1 MKKGGLLVCGTSSD
15 AGKSFLVA
23 GLCRLLARRG
33 VKVAPFK
40 AQNMANNARV
50 TVDGSEI
57 GHAQWLQAVAAG
69 VEPEA
74 DMNPVLLKPT
84 GEAASQVVV
93 RGRPMGTFSAADY
106 QGLKPRLLPLV
117 VECLERL
124 RERFDVVVCEGA
136 GSPAEPNLVDSDI
149 VNLRL
154 AEAAGLPAV
163 VVGDIERGGVFA
175 ALFGTVALLPGELRP
190 LVKGFVVNRFRGDPS
205 LLHPAVAD
213 LERRTGIPVLGVV
226 PLLRDPEF
234 PPGLDAEDS
243 LALRDADRSSSTSSA
258 PLLDVA
264 AVAFPAVAN
273 FGDLDPLRAETGVA
287 VRWVRHPAQLGRPHL
302 VVLPGSKATRADL
315 AWFRASG
322 LAAAVEASG
331 APVTAIC
338 AGVQMAGRTI
348 SDEHGAEGPPGQAE
362 GLGWLD
368 LRTDF
373 APLKVLDNPTAVAV
387 GGPGAGERVAGYRI
401 HHGRV
406 HGAAE
411 PWLVADDASVVGWRA
426 GRFWGTTVH
435 GLFEADG
442 FRTALLR
449 HVAAAA
455 AVPWPPERPTVSF
468 AALRDARLDRVA
480 DTVESS
486 VDLQRL
492 WAILEG

>member
-1 MKKGGLLVCGTSSD
+1 VKGGLLVCGTGSD

-23 GLCRLLARRG
+23 GLCRLLARAG

-57 GHAQWLQAVAAG
+57 GHAQWIQAIAAG

-93 RGRPMGTFSAADY
+93 RGRPLGTFSAARY
-106 QGLKPRLLPLV
+106 QELKPTLLPV
-117 VECLERL
+117 VLECLERL

-136 GSPAEPNLVDSDI
+136 GSPAEPNLWDSDI

-154 AEAAGLPAV
+154 AAAAGLPAV
-163 VVGDIERGGVFA
+163 VIGDIERGGVFA
-175 ALFGTVALLPGELRP
+175 ALFGTVALLPDDLRP
-190 LVKGFVVNRFRGDPS
+190 LVRGFVVNRFRGDRD
-205 LLHPAVAD
+205 LLDPAVAD
-213 LERRTGIPVLGVV
+213 LERRTGLPVLGVI
-226 PLLRDPEF
+226 PRLSDAGF
-234 PPGLDAEDS
+234 SAGLDAEDS
-243 LALRDADRSSSTSSA
+243 LALRAVPASA
-258 PLLDVA
+258 SRPLLDVA

-273 FGDLDPLRAETGVA
+273 FGDLDPLRVEPGVA
-287 VRWVRHPAQLGRPHL
+287 VRWVRHPAELGRPHL

-322 LAAAVEASG
+322 LAGAVEASA
-331 APVTAIC
+331 APVVAIC

-348 SDEHGAEGPPGQAE
+348 SDEHGAEGLPGQAE

-368 LRTDF
+368 VHTAFD
-373 APLKVLDNPTAVAV
+373 PVKVLDLPAGTAVR
-387 GGPGAGERVAGYRI
+387 GPGVGERVAGYRI

-406 HGAAE
+406 DGAAD
-411 PWLVADDASVVGWRA
+411 PWLVADDGSVLGWQT
-426 GRFWGTTVH
+426 GRIWGTTLH

-442 FRTALLR
+442 FRAAVLGE
-449 HVAAAA
+449 VAAAA
-455 AVPWPPERPTVSF
+455 GVPWSPPEQAVSF
-468 AALRDARLDRVA
+468 SALRQARLDRIA
-480 DTVESS
+480 DATSAS
-486 VDLQRL
+486 VDLPRL
-492 WAILEG
+492 WAILAS

>member
-1 MKKGGLLVCGTSSD
+1 MCGTGSD

-23 GLCRLLARRG
+23 GLCRLLARGG

-93 RGRPMGTFSAADY
+93 RGRPVGAFSAADY
-106 QGLKPRLLPLV
+106 QGLKPRLLPV
-117 VECLERL
+117 VLECLERL

-136 GSPAEPNLVDSDI
+136 GSPAEPNLVETDI

-154 AEAAGLPAV
+154 AAAAGLPAV

-175 ALFGTVALLPGELRP
+175 ALFGTVALLPAELRP
-190 LVKGFVVNRFRGDPS
+190 LVKGFVVNRFRGDPG
-205 LLHPAVAD
+205 LLAPALGD
-213 LERRTGIPVLGVV
+213 LERRTGLPVLGVI
-226 PLLRDPEF
+226 PHLRDLEL
-234 PPGLDAEDS
+234 PPGIDAEDS
-243 LALRDADRSSSTSSA
+243 LALHDADRSPTGSSTSES
-258 PLLDVA
+258 LLDVA

-273 FGDLDPLRAETGVA
+273 FGDLDPLRVEPGVA
-287 VRWVRHPAQLGRPHL
+287 VRWVRHRAHLGRPHL

-331 APVTAIC
+331 APVVAIC
-338 AGVQMAGRTI
+338 AGAQMAGGTI

-368 LRTDF
+368 VRTDF
-373 APLKVLDNPTAVAV
+373 APLKVLDLPTATAV

-406 HGAAE
+406 HGRAE
-411 PWLVADDASVVGWRA
+411 PWLVADDDTVVGWRA
-426 GRFWGTTVH
+426 GRFWGTTLH

-442 FRTALLR
+442 FRAALLG

-455 AVPWPPERPTVSF
+455 GMPWARQGPTVSF
-468 AALRDARLDRVA
+468 AALRQARIDRVA
-480 DTVESS
+480 DAIEAS
-486 VDLQRL
+486 VDLPRV
-492 WAILEG
+492 WEILEG